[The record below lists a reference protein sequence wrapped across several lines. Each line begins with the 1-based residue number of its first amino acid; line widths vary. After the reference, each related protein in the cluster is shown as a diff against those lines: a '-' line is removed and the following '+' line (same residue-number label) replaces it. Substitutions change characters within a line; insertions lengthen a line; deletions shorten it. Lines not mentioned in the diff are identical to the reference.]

1 MAKVCEICG
10 KKKSTG
16 YQISHSH
23 IRTKKTWN
31 ANIQKVRV
39 AVKGKLFR
47 RMNIC
52 TRCLKS
58 NKIKR
63 DAV

>member
-1 MAKVCEICG
+1 MAKVCELCG

-16 YQISHSH
+16 FKISHSH
-23 IRTKKTWN
+23 IKTKRTWN

-39 AVKGKLFR
+39 AVKGKYVR
-47 RMNIC
+47 RMNLC

-58 NKIKR
+58 NLVKR
-63 DAV
+63 DVV